1 MDVRSI
7 PTYIPKFRGRLIDGS
22 YSSSSNKWR
31 VGYLYSKGEKD
42 KIGIIVTASYPAGIR
57 WEVDPDTIS
66 IETGFKD
73 ANGVMIYDGDIIE
86 FGTQKRK
93 YLVYWNDE
101 AMWWDTELISGN
113 AMQRSEWR
121 CSEYRR
127 LGWLRAELPILGE
140 CSTKVI
146 GNRWDNPELLP
157 PKPVWN
163 SNPWGDDF

>member
-1 MDVRSI
+1 MS
-7 PTYIPKFRGRLIDGS
+7 
-22 YSSSSNKWR
+22 
-31 VGYLYSKGEKD
+31 
-42 KIGIIVTASYPAGIR
+42 
-57 WEVDPDTIS
+57 
-66 IETGFKD
+66 TGFED
-73 ANGVMIYDGDIIE
+73 ANGTMIYDGDIIE
-86 FGTQKRK
+86 FGTQKRQ

-113 AMQRSEWR
+113 ALQRSEWR

-157 PKPVWN
+157 PVPKWN
-163 SNPWGDDF
+163 SNPWGNTPTVESIPEIPTTFSETF

>member
-1 MDVRSI
+1 MNI
-7 PTYIPKFRGRLIDGS
+7 QNYPTYIPQFRGRSIANPFFDS
-22 YSSSSNKWR
+22 KW
-31 VGYLYSKGEKD
+31 VYGYLYYKD
-42 KIGIIVTASYPAGIR
+42 EDGKTALMGGVNWQGGFNYHVI
-57 WEVDPDTIS
+57 PDTVS
-66 IETGFKD
+66 MSTGFKD
-73 ANGVMIYDGDIIE
+73 ANGIMIYDGDIIE
-86 FGTQKRK
+86 FGTQKRH

-127 LGWLRAELPILGE
+127 LGWLAAELPILGE

-157 PKPVWN
+157 PAPKWD

>member
-1 MDVRSI
+1 MNIYNYS
-7 PTYIPKFRGRLIDGS
+7 TYIPQFRGRLIND
-22 YSSSSNKWR
+22 SNQWKF
-31 VGYLYSKGEKD
+31 GYLYSKGEIDGKAVI
-42 KIGIIVTASYPAGIR
+42 IGMNWPIGAE

-66 IETGFKD
+66 IFTGFKD
-73 ANGVMIYDGDIIE
+73 ANDTMIYDGDIIE
-86 FGTQKRK
+86 FGTQKRQ

-113 AMQRSEWR
+113 ALQRSEWR

-127 LGWLRAELPILGE
+127 LGWLRTELPILGE

-157 PKPVWN
+157 PAPKWD

>member
-7 PTYIPKFRGRLIDGS
+7 PTYVPQFRGRSIANS
-22 YSSSSNKWR
+22 FAPSEWKY
-31 VGYLYSKGEKD
+31 GYLYYKDEKIAFLGGETWLGGMNYKV
-42 KIGIIVTASYPAGIR
+42 IPETVSM
-57 WEVDPDTIS
+57 S
-66 IETGFKD
+66 TGFKD